1 LGFSIVFSKAQEIAC
16 GLKYLHEMEVFDD
29 DGNDDGEKGIVH
41 GDLKVVCVRTVLA
54 SCII

>member
-1 LGFSIVFSKAQEIAC
+1 
-16 GLKYLHEMEVFDD
+16 MEVFDD